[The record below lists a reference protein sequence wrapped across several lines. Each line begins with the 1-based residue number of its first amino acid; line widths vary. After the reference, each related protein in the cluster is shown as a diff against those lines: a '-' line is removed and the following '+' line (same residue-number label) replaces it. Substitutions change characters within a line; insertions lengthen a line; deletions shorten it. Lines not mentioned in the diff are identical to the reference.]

1 MKRYMTISTLLAS
14 ALFLL
19 GVTAAQAKEEKLPA
33 GFAGAESVI
42 VTATVTAIDLKT
54 RRVTLRGPE
63 GNTVTLT
70 VGEQAR
76 NLPQVKVGDRVDVEY
91 FQALAVKLKPTTS
104 GMQER
109 SDVTAATRAPEGGMP
124 GGAIVNTV
132 HFVATV
138 QAVDKKARLVTVRGA
153 KQTVELKVSDDV
165 DLRRVKVGDT
175 VEGTY
180 MEGFAV
186 AVTSE
191 GVPQEE
197 PNATV
202 EIKQWQVGFILGGGG
217 GSGELHFKGRTYPLE
232 ISGVNLGATV
242 GITKADL
249 VGEAYN
255 LKTPENIDGAY
266 GQAGASVA
274 FVGGEKVWTLK
285 NRTTGVLLRLHGK
298 QKGLELALNVGGMN
312 ISLKK

>member
-1 MKRYMTISTLLAS
+1 MKRYRTISTLLAS
-14 ALFLL
+14 ALFLV
-19 GVTAAQAKEEKLPA
+19 GVTAAQAQEGQLPP

-54 RRVTLRGPE
+54 RRVTLKDPE

-70 VGEQAR
+70 VSKEAR
-76 NLPQVKVGDRVDVEY
+76 NLPQVKVGDRVDIKY
-91 FQALAVKLKPTTS
+91 FQAVAVELKPTTS
-104 GMQER
+104 GIQER
-109 SDVTAATRAPEGGMP
+109 IDVTAATRAPEGAMP
-124 GGAIVNTV
+124 GGAVVNTV

-138 QAVDKKARLVTVRGA
+138 QALDKKARLVTVRGA
-153 KQTVELKVSDDV
+153 KHTVELKVSDDV
-165 DLRRVKVGDT
+165 DLRKVKVGDT

-180 MEGFAV
+180 MEGIAV
-186 AVTSE
+186 DVTSQ

-197 PNATV
+197 PSATV
-202 EIKQWQVGFILGGGG
+202 EIKQWQVGFILGGAG
-217 GSGELHFKGRTYPLE
+217 GSGELHFKGKSYPLE

-255 LKTPENIDGAY
+255 LKKPEDIDGAY

-285 NRTTGVLLRLHGK
+285 NRTTGVTLRLHGK